1 MSNVFLTMGQGQ
13 NVKTTNLMSV
23 LGRRAIQVEF
33 ILQGSE
39 VGDLGVSPSSVPDL
53 LCEYMGGPFV
63 SQRPPQLTH
72 L

>member
-33 ILQGSE
+33 TLQGSE
-39 VGDLGVSPSSVPDL
+39 VGDLGVSPISVPDL

>member
-33 ILQGSE
+33 TLQGSE
-39 VGDLGVSPSSVPDL
+39 VGDSGVSPSSVPDL
-53 LCEYMGGPFV
+53 LCDYMGGPFV